1 MMKLL
6 SANFFSMLH
15 TKRLWLGAVFMA
27 GFAGIEIWSRHRLVS
42 QGFAD
47 ANLDESILSF
57 APLIFVLLPIICGL
71 FINTDYHDGTIRN
84 KLTVGRSRSSV
95 YIANLLI
102 VWLVEIFY
110 AAIHFVVVLVGGIGL
125 TFNNLADTLLRG
137 GLLLL
142 TIAALAA
149 IATFIATLITGRYA
163 LVLCALIAIGMMFG
177 SQMMNSMLESPDTTP
192 DYRDVTIITDE
203 DGNTWYEYFDSE
215 GNKYADPDDIPM
227 VPNPGYVHEPLRTI
241 MRKYNDVSPGG
252 QLWEIVQRGHVEW
265 DIEKQERVEL
275 VTPVWQLVL
284 YSVLL
289 IVGFTLLGLGIFKR
303 KDLK

>member
-1 MMKLL
+1 
-6 SANFFSMLH
+6 
-15 TKRLWLGAVFMA
+15 
-27 GFAGIEIWSRHRLVS
+27 
-42 QGFAD
+42 
-47 ANLDESILSF
+47 
-57 APLIFVLLPIICGL
+57 
-71 FINTDYHDGTIRN
+71 
-84 KLTVGRSRSSV
+84 
-95 YIANLLI
+95 
-102 VWLVEIFY
+102 
-110 AAIHFVVVLVGGIGL
+110 
-125 TFNNLADTLLRG
+125 
-137 GLLLL
+137 
-142 TIAALAA
+142 
-149 IATFIATLITGRYA
+149 
-163 LVLCALIAIGMMFG
+163 MFG

-203 DGNTWYEYFDSE
+203 DGNTRYEYFDSE

-275 VTPVWQLVL
+275 VTPVWQLLL